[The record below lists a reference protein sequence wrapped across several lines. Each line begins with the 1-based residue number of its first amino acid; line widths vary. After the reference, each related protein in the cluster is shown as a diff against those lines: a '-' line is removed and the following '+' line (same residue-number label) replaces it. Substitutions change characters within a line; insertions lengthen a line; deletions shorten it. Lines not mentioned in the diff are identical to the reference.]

1 MYVRPHIVWLRLLI
15 AVLFA
20 SATVLSLAIPTAVP
34 AIGHGMEA
42 HQSHQAAPPCHGEEQ
57 APMPKVDV
65 AAQLLCLACVIH
77 CMGATTLDAA
87 AGLPHPS
94 RWLRYVVADQ
104 TAHGVEPAGLE
115 RPPDLRA

>member
-1 MYVRPHIVWLRLLI
+1 MRPHIVWLRLFV

-20 SATVLSLAIPTAVP
+20 SATVLSLAVPTAVP
-34 AIGHGMEA
+34 AAGIPMTVHESHHG
-42 HQSHQAAPPCHGEEQ
+42 APPCHGEEQ